1 MRRDGKKCVVPDCNH
16 ATFLDVHH
24 LTPRAE
30 GGSHDPDQLFV
41 LCSAH
46 HRALHRGQLLVEG
59 SVARGL
65 VFRHAD
71 GSLYR
76 GAVSPRSVA
85 AQTQAFA
92 ALQRLGF
99 REGEARRTLD
109 RVRADAGV
117 DHQDPAQVVRAALR
131 MLTTA
136 HPE

>member
-1 MRRDGKKCVVPDCNH
+1 MRRDGKKCVVPSCNH
-16 ATFLDVHH
+16 ATFVDVHH
-24 LTPRAE
+24 LELRSE
-30 GGSHDPDQLFV
+30 GGGHEPDLLIV
-41 LCSAH
+41 LCAAH

-59 SVARGL
+59 SVTKGL

-99 REGEARRTLD
+99 REGEARRTLA
-109 RVRADAGV
+109 RVRADAAV
-117 DHQDPAQVVRAALR
+117 DQQDPAQVVRAALR

-136 HPE
+136 HPA